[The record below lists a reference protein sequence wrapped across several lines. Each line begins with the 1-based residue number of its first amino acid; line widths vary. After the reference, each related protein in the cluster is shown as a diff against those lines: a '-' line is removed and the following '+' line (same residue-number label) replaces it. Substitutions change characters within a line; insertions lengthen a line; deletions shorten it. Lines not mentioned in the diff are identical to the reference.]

1 MRILFI
7 ADGRSPIAINWIRY
21 FAEMGHE
28 IHLFSLY
35 PCRTNLRLKSS
46 TVFSTPL
53 TPSGETR
60 KIETN
65 SNEGK
70 FASIH
75 GVLTTPRLRT
85 FLRHWLLPFTF
96 PRASQALHRL
106 ILQIQPDLIHSMRIP
121 YEGIISALAL
131 KDEKH
136 PLLVSVWG
144 NDFSLHANSTPLMNY
159 YTRLTLTRTDALHTD
174 CYRDLK
180 LAQLLGYEVNKPSI
194 ILPGAGGIQ
203 PDIFYAQGT
212 PSVPVVINARGFRSY
227 VRNDTFFRA
236 IPLVL
241 KQKENTRFI
250 CPAMAGE
257 PQALSWLS
265 RLNIAH
271 AVNLLPVQTR
281 IQMGNCFRQARIAL
295 SITEHDGTPNT
306 LLEAMACGCFPIAGD
321 LESVREWITPG
332 INGLLIDPSDSQA
345 LSDAKDI
352 NSNLIAERA
361 SYPKVM
367 KLAFEF
373 YNNIHT
379 DLPEIIK

>member
-1 MRILFI
+1 
-7 ADGRSPIAINWIRY
+7 
-21 FAEMGHE
+21 
-28 IHLFSLY
+28 
-35 PCRTNLRLKSS
+35 
-46 TVFSTPL
+46 
-53 TPSGETR
+53 
-60 KIETN
+60 
-65 SNEGK
+65 
-70 FASIH
+70 
-75 GVLTTPRLRT
+75 
-85 FLRHWLLPFTF
+85 
-96 PRASQALHRL
+96 
-106 ILQIQPDLIHSMRIP
+106 
-121 YEGIISALAL
+121 
-131 KDEKH
+131 
-136 PLLVSVWG
+136 
-144 NDFSLHANSTPLMNY
+144 
-159 YTRLTLTRTDALHTD
+159 
-174 CYRDLK
+174 
-180 LAQLLGYEVNKPSI
+180 
-194 ILPGAGGIQ
+194 
-203 PDIFYAQGT
+203 
-212 PSVPVVINARGFRSY
+212 
-227 VRNDTFFRA
+227 
-236 IPLVL
+236 
-241 KQKENTRFI
+241 
-250 CPAMAGE
+250 MAGE

-345 LSDAKDI
+345 LSDAILHTLEDVDLCTHAKDI